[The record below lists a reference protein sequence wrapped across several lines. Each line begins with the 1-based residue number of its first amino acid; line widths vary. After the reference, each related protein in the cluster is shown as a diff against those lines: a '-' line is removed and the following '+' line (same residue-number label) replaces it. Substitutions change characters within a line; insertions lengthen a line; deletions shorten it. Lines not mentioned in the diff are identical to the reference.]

1 MSRQRLINRLG
12 LIADC
17 VLFLSGLVLLVD
29 LAPRDLMP
37 RTRRQKVALEKLR
50 QNHNLLLSLPPKTNV
65 LLENQTTKLVS
76 DPTSAQILIDLIH
89 KRSPLAHTVPWDRVV
104 GMGFSAVS
112 IPVAQLKLDAFHPLY
127 ITALPPKGST
137 TMELFPVGQ
146 LEDVDRWLSA
156 WHQSSLTFTAAIF
169 LTCGFLLQ
177 LVVRLF
183 GSDGHGDLTS
193 RCS

>member
-1 MSRQRLINRLG
+1 MNRIG

-17 VLFLSGLVLLVD
+17 LLFLSGLLLLVD

-37 RTRRQKVALEKLR
+37 RTKRQKAALEKLR
-50 QNHNLLLSLPPKTNV
+50 ENQNLLLSLPPHTNV
-65 LLENQTTKLVS
+65 QAESQTMKLVS
-76 DPTSAQILIDLIH
+76 DPTAAQILIDLIQ
-89 KRSPLAHTVPWDRVV
+89 KRSALAHTVPWDRAIGV
-104 GMGFSAVS
+104 GFSTVS
-112 IPVAQLKLDAFHPLY
+112 VPVAQLKLDAFHPLY
-127 ITALPPKGST
+127 IAALPPEDST

-156 WHQSSLTFTAAIF
+156 WHQSSLTVTAAVF

-183 GSDGHGDLTS
+183 GSG
-193 RCS
+193 